1 MQKLGWLVEVAVVC
15 GVVSSAAA
23 AQAVEVGGVE
33 FPQGEASFADR
44 VVDFAIAANVTGVHD
59 DPQSVLGVPDF
70 ETTEPEP
77 YFSLGNATS
86 TVSTG
91 FVTIE
96 FLDNRLIDVTG
107 DDLYIFEVGTQVEAT
122 NVSISRDGTTWYDLG
137 RISGGTRA
145 VDLANFPAVP
155 ANTLFRYVRL
165 TDYADGNTSGTPYAG
180 PDIDAIGAIG
190 ADVSDGDDDGIH
202 DDGDNC
208 VEDSNPGQENQD
220 SDPLGDVCDSC
231 PSIPGLQEYGGCEA
245 TGAAGAGGSDG
256 TAGEAGAGNGGASA
270 VGGAG
275 AAGGEATAGGAAG
288 EGGAEAGAGEAG
300 EAGEAGSA
308 GEGGDRSATGGTGGS
323 GARGGTGGSG
333 ARGGT
338 GGSGGGPGRGGSSSA
353 GTGGSN
359 DTDEDGGCSC
369 RTAGST
375 TGNAGLKWLGA
386 VGLVLG
392 LARRRRSVSR

>member
-1 MQKLGWLVEVAVVC
+1 MRKLGWLIEAAVIC
-15 GVVSSAAA
+15 GVVTVANA
-23 AQAVEVGGVE
+23 AQAVEIGGVE

-44 VVDFAIAANVTGVHD
+44 VVEFAIAANVSGVND

-96 FLDNRLIDVTG
+96 FIDNRLIDVTG
-107 DDLYIFEVGTQVEAT
+107 DDLYIFEVGPQVEAT
-122 NVSISRDGTTWYDLG
+122 NVSISRDGVTWYELG

-145 VDLANFPAVP
+145 VDLAAFPAVP

-208 VEDSNPGQENQD
+208 IEDSNPGQENQD
-220 SDPLGDVCDSC
+220 SDTLGDVCDLC
-231 PSIPGLQEYGGCEA
+231 PTVPGLQEYGGCEA
-245 TGAAGAGGSDG
+245 TGAAGAAGAGGSDG
-256 TAGEAGAGNGGASA
+256 SAGEAGATN
-270 VGGAG
+270 GGAG
-275 AAGGEATAGGAAG
+275 AAGSPAIEGGAAGEAGAPGEGGAAG
-288 EGGAEAGAGEAG
+288 EGGAGGAGPG
-300 EAGEAGSA
+300 DAGSA
-308 GEGGDRSATGGTGGS
+308 GEGGGTSGTGGT
-323 GARGGTGGSG
+323 GARGGTGGSAG
-333 ARGGT
+333 R
-338 GGSGGGPGRGGSSSA
+338 GGSGGGAGRAGSSGNP

-359 DTDEDGGCSC
+359 DTEEDGGCSC
-369 RTAGST
+369 RTAGAPA
-375 TGNAGLKWLGA
+375 GNGGLAWLGA
-386 VGLVLG
+386 LALTLG
-392 LARRRRSVSR
+392 IARRRRSVTR